1 MGPLLALQW
10 LITDNPPLQMQIFRD
25 SMFGNTLEE
34 VMQLQRDRFP
44 NRQLPWLQT
53 MLSEQVVLMGGKE
66 TEGIFRVPADLDEI
80 GIVKNRLDQWDIPSS
95 PSMDAHTP
103 ACVLKLWYRELYD
116 PLIPDDLYEDCI
128 QTEDPA
134 KVAAI
139 VEQLPTINRLVLTY
153 LIHFLQEFS
162 QPSVVVNTKMD
173 SSNLAMVFA
182 PNCLRCTSQD
192 PKVIMEN
199 TRKEMAF
206 LRTLITTMDTKHVK
220 NLL

>member
-1 MGPLLALQW
+1 
-10 LITDNPPLQMQIFRD
+10 MQIFLD

-34 VMQLQRDRFP
+34 VMQLQRERFP

-80 GIVKNRLDQWDIPSS
+80 GMVKNRLDQWEIPNI

-116 PLIPDDLYEDCI
+116 PLIPDDMYEECI
-128 QTEDPA
+128 QTEDP
-134 KVAAI
+134 VRAASI
-139 VEQLPTINRLVLTY
+139 VEQLPPINRLVLTY

-162 QPSVVVNTKMD
+162 QPNVVANTKMD

-206 LRTLITTMDTKHVK
+206 MRLLITHMDTKHVK